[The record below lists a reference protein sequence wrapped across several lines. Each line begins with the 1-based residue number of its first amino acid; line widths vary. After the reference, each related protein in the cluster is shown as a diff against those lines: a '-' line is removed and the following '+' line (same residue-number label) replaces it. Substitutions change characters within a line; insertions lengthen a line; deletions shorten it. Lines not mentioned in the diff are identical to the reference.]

1 MAVGGGICRF
11 EVLPAQLLYLCLSAP
26 KLHFQE
32 RSC

>member
-11 EVLPAQLLYLCLSAP
+11 EVLLAQLLCLCLLAP
-26 KLHFQE
+26 KLHYQE